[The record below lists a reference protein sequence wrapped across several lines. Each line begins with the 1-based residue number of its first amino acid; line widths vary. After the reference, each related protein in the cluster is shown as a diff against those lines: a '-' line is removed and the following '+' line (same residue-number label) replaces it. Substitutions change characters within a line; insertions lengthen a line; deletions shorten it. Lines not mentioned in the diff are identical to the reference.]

1 VLFQSLS
8 LAPALARLLSGKR
21 ALTLSLHDSKRAL
34 TLPLQ
39 DSKRALTLPLHD
51 SKRALTL
58 SSNTPCLRRAARA
71 REEDLSCTN
80 ATPCLRPS
88 RRRGI
93 LTPST
98 CTPTHTRPTHIT
110 CPHAHVAS
118 APYTHTLSL
127 SLTHTHT
134 HSLTHTHTFPYTTSH
149 THDGHTNLIGAAKG
163 TQKLLFS
170 GREVERTHEHRPC
183 HTFSKVSA
191 MVHFLYTA
199 TIERTFENGYLDS
212 PGRTSSLSS
221 CVRCKHTHRNTCKDT
236 YGTCVR
242 THVERV

>member
-1 VLFQSLS
+1 MRFQSLS
-8 LAPALARLLSGKR
+8 LARALARLLSGTRALTLSLHHSKR
-21 ALTLSLHDSKRAL
+21 ALTLPLHDSKRAL

-71 REEDLSCTN
+71 REEDLSSTN
-80 ATPCLRPS
+80 AIPCLRPS

-127 SLTHTHT
+127 PYTHTHT
-134 HSLTHTHTFPYTTSH
+134 LPYTHAHIPLHNITHTRW
-149 THDGHTNLIGAAKG
+149 THQPDRRRQRHAEAAV
-163 TQKLLFS
+163 QWS
-170 GREVERTHEHRPC
+170 R
-183 HTFSKVSA
+183 S
-191 MVHFLYTA
+191 
-199 TIERTFENGYLDS
+199 
-212 PGRTSSLSS
+212 
-221 CVRCKHTHRNTCKDT
+221 
-236 YGTCVR
+236 
-242 THVERV
+242 